1 MNLGDFLNKHI
12 QDAELKLVL
21 YGNLGYYHDD
31 VFSMSL
37 LQFANAQSSFNRGG
51 GHFIRGGSQNLLNYL
66 ASVIQD
72 TGGQVLLGK
81 KVTNVL
87 VKNDKVCGMK
97 FEDSLNKNITET
109 SVRAHRVVFNGTI
122 PILSNLLPDP
132 QAQILLKKFGS
143 LEPAC
148 SLISLY
154 LGFKRPPRELGNK
167 ILQEECH
174 CITET

>member
-21 YGNLGYYHDD
+21 YGNLGYYHDY

-87 VKNDKVCGMK
+87 VKNDKVCGVK

-122 PILSNLLPDP
+122 PLLSNLLPDP

-143 LEPAC
+143 LEPC
-148 SLISLY
+148 SM
-154 LGFKRPPRELGNK
+154 RRARDRRERVN
-167 ILQEECH
+167 
-174 CITET
+174 